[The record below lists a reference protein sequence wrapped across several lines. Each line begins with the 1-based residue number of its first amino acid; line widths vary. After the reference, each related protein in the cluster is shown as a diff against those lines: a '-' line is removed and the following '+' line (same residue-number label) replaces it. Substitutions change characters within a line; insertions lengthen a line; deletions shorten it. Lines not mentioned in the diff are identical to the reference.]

1 MLNQIFK
8 TNITE
13 LLDSK
18 GVEYRLLPHDKE
30 VFTCEEAA
38 KVRGVVLE
46 EMVKCILLI
55 DKDGK
60 YVLAALLADKKLDP
74 NKAGKIAGTKR
85 LSFATKEQ
93 IKEILGYTMGA
104 VPPFVFD
111 ADTIVVFDNEIM
123 KKEKVSISSGDTKC
137 GIEVSPKDLI
147 GVIKPKIGDIKK
159 EN

>member
-1 MLNQIFK
+1 MPTTFK
-8 TNITE
+8 TRVTE

-18 GVEYRLLPHDKE
+18 GIKYRLLSHDKE

-38 KVRGVVLE
+38 KIRGVVLE

-55 DKDGK
+55 DKDNK

-74 NKAGKIAGTKR
+74 RKAAESAGTKR

-93 IKEILGYTMGA
+93 IKEVLGYTMGA

-111 ADTIVVFDNEIM
+111 ADVKVVFDDEVI
-123 KKEKVSISSGDTKC
+123 KKERISISSGDTRS
-137 GIEVSPKDLI
+137 GLELSPKDLI
-147 GVIKPKIGDIKK
+147 GLIKPIRGDIKK
-159 EN
+159 D